1 MLLLMPYIRE
11 TKVTLVKY
19 IGLFVL
25 ILRSLNTAWMYYCI
39 WIVFST
45 AQTEVSELVSLQDD
59 ENTKLSAKIKELEE
73 DRARLQKTVS
83 IQQTQ
88 IEKHRA
94 LAAESNKKCDG
105 LQLEVSG
112 LSKVCVANSSEQIT
126 TATISLKQAVKLDS
140 VIHLSCCCVSPVFVL
155 CVGDRKSE

>member
-1 MLLLMPYIRE
+1 M
-11 TKVTLVKY
+11 
-19 IGLFVL
+19 
-25 ILRSLNTAWMYYCI
+25 S
-39 WIVFST
+39 
-45 AQTEVSELVSLQDD
+45 EVSELTSLQDD

-112 LSKVCVANSSEQIT
+112 LSKVCVANSSEHNAIKT
-126 TATISLKQAVKLDS
+126 YRSPATFSLKQAVKLDS
-140 VIHLSCCCVSPVFVL
+140 IIRLSCCCVSPVFVL